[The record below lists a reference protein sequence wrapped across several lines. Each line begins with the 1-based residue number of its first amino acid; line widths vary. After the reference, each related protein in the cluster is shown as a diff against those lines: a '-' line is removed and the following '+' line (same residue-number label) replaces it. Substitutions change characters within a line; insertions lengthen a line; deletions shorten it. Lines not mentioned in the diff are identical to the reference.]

1 MLEKDTYSK
10 KIKFK
15 NLFFFLFIFLY
26 FKTALGEEI
35 KKNLIDHINS
45 LNNFSAKFIQSN
57 ESSIEEGTI
66 YIGEKRIKVEYKLP
80 SRVTI
85 IMDERKSMYFNK
97 DLQEVEYFNTR
108 KSEANIFFQILKN
121 KNFLGDAEIKDD
133 KKNIIVKKKYRFDEI
148 IYLAELIFEQNP
160 YLLRKIKVSFNEN
173 YYTISFF
180 NHSFNQDFRKNFFS
194 LVDPLIIN

>member
-15 NLFFFLFIFLY
+15 NLFFFLFIFFN
-26 FKTALGEEI
+26 FKNALGEEV
-35 KKNLIDHINS
+35 KKNIVDHINS

-57 ESSIEEGTI
+57 ESGIEEGII
-66 YIGEKRIKVEYKLP
+66 YIGENRIKVEYKLP

-97 DLQEVEYFNTR
+97 DLQEVEYFNTK

-121 KNFLGDAEIKDD
+121 KNFLDDAEIKDG

>member
-1 MLEKDTYSK
+1 MLGKDTYSK

-57 ESSIEEGTI
+57 ESSIEEGII
-66 YIGEKRIKVEYKLP
+66 YIGENRIKVEYKLP

-121 KNFLGDAEIKDD
+121 KNFLDDAEIKDG

>member
-133 KKNIIVKKKYRFDEI
+133 KKNIIVKKKYKFDQI

>member
-15 NLFFFLFIFLY
+15 NLFFFLFIFFN
-26 FKTALGEEI
+26 FKNALGEEV
-35 KKNLIDHINS
+35 KKNIIDHINS

-57 ESSIEEGTI
+57 ESGIEEGII
-66 YIGEKRIKVEYKLP
+66 YIGENRIKVEYKLP
-80 SRVTI
+80 SKVTI

-97 DLQEVEYFNTR
+97 DLQEVEYFNTK

-121 KNFLGDAEIKDD
+121 KNFLDDAKIKDGQ
-133 KKNIIVKKKYRFDEI
+133 KNIIVKKKYEFNEI

-160 YLLRKIKVSFNEN
+160 YLLRKIKVSFNETN
-173 YYTISFF
+173 YTISFF

>member
-1 MLEKDTYSK
+1 MLEKDTYLK

-26 FKTALGEEI
+26 FNTGFGEEV
-35 KKNLIDHINS
+35 KKNIINHINS

-57 ESSIEEGTI
+57 DLGIEEGVI
-66 YIGEKRIKVEYKLP
+66 FIGKNRIKVEYKFP
-80 SRVTI
+80 SKVTI

-97 DLQEVEYFNTR
+97 DLQEVEYFNTK

-121 KNFLGDAEIKDD
+121 KNFLDNADIKDG
-133 KKNIIVKKKYRFDEI
+133 KKNIVVKKKYKFDEI
-148 IYLAELIFEQNP
+148 IYIAELIFEQNP
-160 YLLRKIKVSFNEN
+160 YLLRKIKVSFNET

-194 LVDPLIIN
+194 LADPLIIN

>member
-1 MLEKDTYSK
+1 
-10 KIKFK
+10 
-15 NLFFFLFIFLY
+15 
-26 FKTALGEEI
+26 
-35 KKNLIDHINS
+35 
-45 LNNFSAKFIQSN
+45 
-57 ESSIEEGTI
+57 
-66 YIGEKRIKVEYKLP
+66 
-80 SRVTI
+80 
-85 IMDERKSMYFNK
+85 MYFNK

-121 KNFLGDAEIKDD
+121 KNFLDDAEIKDG

>member
-1 MLEKDTYSK
+1 MLGKDTYSK

-15 NLFFFLFIFLY
+15 NLFFFLFIFLN

-35 KKNLIDHINS
+35 KKNIIDHINS

-97 DLQEVEYFNTR
+97 DLQEVEYFNTK

-133 KKNIIVKKKYRFDEI
+133 KKNIIVKKKYKFDQI

>member
-1 MLEKDTYSK
+1 MLEKDTYLK

-26 FKTALGEEI
+26 FNTGFGEEV
-35 KKNLIDHINS
+35 KKNIINHINS

-57 ESSIEEGTI
+57 DLGIEEGVI
-66 YIGEKRIKVEYKLP
+66 FIGKNRIKVEYKFP
-80 SRVTI
+80 SKVTI

-97 DLQEVEYFNTR
+97 DLQEVEYFNTK

-121 KNFLGDAEIKDD
+121 KNFLDNADIKDG
-133 KKNIIVKKKYRFDEI
+133 KKNIVVKKKYKFDEI
-148 IYLAELIFEQNP
+148 IYIAELIFEQNP
-160 YLLRKIKVSFNEN
+160 YLLRKIKVSFNETN
-173 YYTISFF
+173 YTISFF

-194 LVDPLIIN
+194 LADPLIIN

>member
-26 FKTALGEEI
+26 FNTGFGEEV
-35 KKNLIDHINS
+35 KKNIINHINS

-57 ESSIEEGTI
+57 DLGIEEGVI
-66 YIGEKRIKVEYKLP
+66 FIGKNRIKVEYKFP
-80 SRVTI
+80 SKVTI

-97 DLQEVEYFNTR
+97 DLQEVEYFNTK

-121 KNFLGDAEIKDD
+121 KNFLDNADIKDG
-133 KKNIIVKKKYRFDEI
+133 KKNIVVKKKYKFDEI
-148 IYLAELIFEQNP
+148 IYIAELIFEQNP
-160 YLLRKIKVSFNEN
+160 YLLRKIKVSFNET

>member
-15 NLFFFLFIFLY
+15 NLFFFLFIFFN
-26 FKTALGEEI
+26 FKNALGEEV
-35 KKNLIDHINS
+35 KKNIVDHINS

-57 ESSIEEGTI
+57 ESGIEEGII
-66 YIGEKRIKVEYKLP
+66 YIGENRIKVEYKLP
-80 SRVTI
+80 SKVTI

-97 DLQEVEYFNTR
+97 DLQEVEYFNTK

-121 KNFLGDAEIKDD
+121 KNFLDDAKIKDGQ
-133 KKNIIVKKKYRFDEI
+133 KNIIVKKKYEFNEI

-160 YLLRKIKVSFNEN
+160 YLLSKIKVSFNETN
-173 YYTISFF
+173 YTISFF

>member
-15 NLFFFLFIFLY
+15 NLFFFLFIFFN
-26 FKTALGEEI
+26 FKNALGEEV
-35 KKNLIDHINS
+35 KKNIVDHINS
-45 LNNFSAKFIQSN
+45 LTNFSAKFIQSN
-57 ESSIEEGTI
+57 ESGIEEGII
-66 YIGEKRIKVEYKLP
+66 YIGENRIKVEYKLP
-80 SRVTI
+80 SKVTI

-97 DLQEVEYFNTR
+97 DLQEVEYFNTK

-121 KNFLGDAEIKDD
+121 KNFLDDAEIKDG
-133 KKNIIVKKKYRFDEI
+133 KKNIIVKKKYKFDEI
-148 IYLAELIFEQNP
+148 IYFAELIFEQNP

>member
-15 NLFFFLFIFLY
+15 NLFFFLFIFFN
-26 FKTALGEEI
+26 FKNALGEEV
-35 KKNLIDHINS
+35 KKNIVDHINS

-57 ESSIEEGTI
+57 ESGIEEGII
-66 YIGEKRIKVEYKLP
+66 YIGENRIKVEYKLP
-80 SRVTI
+80 SKVTI

-97 DLQEVEYFNTR
+97 DLQEVEYFNTK

-121 KNFLGDAEIKDD
+121 KNFLDDAKIKDGQ
-133 KKNIIVKKKYRFDEI
+133 KNIIVKKKYEFNEI

-160 YLLRKIKVSFNEN
+160 YLLRKIKVSFNETN
-173 YYTISFF
+173 YTISFF